1 MSPRYGLPDSNAHR
15 FLAPTVL
22 MYSTLLPRMK
32 ASPYLF
38 FSCPLTYSSVC
49 SPGQRCQRLQCM
61 PIDTRNAARTITP
74 RGTRARA
81 PHLLHSDVHVAI
93 KAGKDPSVVDP
104 RVELHDDRTT
114 RHLWC
119 SPAGARRSGATE
131 SAPRGRGAGAGAG
144 SSSTPAR
151 ARGRGARAQSS
162 RRRMPPADTAHHR
175 PACARARMRRWG
187 PWVPRGPAPT
197 RRGTQVRDRCCC
209 CCARRGLTALRNSVG
224 ERFAGPISAIGF
236 GLPTRSTHPSSVRVP
251 GKHLLCLPHT
261 RQRPAGLI
269 LGARG
274 QKAKT
279 TATSLRNMQGRRQAA
294 GAGRRANRTCGSL
307 AVSRSRSMHTCCSR
321 ARFGNR
327 KKTFSVFL
335 FWRQALTS
343 AEVLSAALSAQASS
357 HRY

>member
-1 MSPRYGLPDSNAHR
+1 
-15 FLAPTVL
+15 

-144 SSSTPAR
+144 AGSSSTPAR

-187 PWVPRGPAPT
+187 PCVPRGPAPT

-251 GKHLLCLPHT
+251 GKHSACRTLGSD
-261 RQRPAGLI
+261 RPASSSARAAKKPKLQQPVCATCRAEDRR
-269 LGARG
+269 LVRGAV
-274 QKAKT
+274 QT
-279 TATSLRNMQGRRQAA
+279 GRAA
-294 GAGRRANRTCGSL
+294 
-307 AVSRSRSMHTCCSR
+307 
-321 ARFGNR
+321 
-327 KKTFSVFL
+327 
-335 FWRQALTS
+335 
-343 AEVLSAALSAQASS
+343 ASQ
-357 HRY
+357 

>member
-119 SPAGARRSGATE
+119 SRRGPDGQGRRRAHPAGEVRARARARAAAALPREPEAGARAHNRVVGVCPRRTPPIT
-131 SAPRGRGAGAGAG
+131 APR
-144 SSSTPAR
+144 AR
-151 ARGRGARAQSS
+151 AHACDDGAPVSPGDRPQHDAARRCATAAAAAARAGGS
-162 RRRMPPADTAHHR
+162 PP
-175 PACARARMRRWG
+175 
-187 PWVPRGPAPT
+187 
-197 RRGTQVRDRCCC
+197 
-209 CCARRGLTALRNSVG
+209 
-224 ERFAGPISAIGF
+224 
-236 GLPTRSTHPSSVRVP
+236 
-251 GKHLLCLPHT
+251 
-261 RQRPAGLI
+261 
-269 LGARG
+269 
-274 QKAKT
+274 
-279 TATSLRNMQGRRQAA
+279 
-294 GAGRRANRTCGSL
+294 
-307 AVSRSRSMHTCCSR
+307 
-321 ARFGNR
+321 
-327 KKTFSVFL
+327 
-335 FWRQALTS
+335 
-343 AEVLSAALSAQASS
+343 
-357 HRY
+357 